1 MCCSSFPPRSQLWV
15 FLLNVNCLSLY
26 DYGISFFNWNQGRS
40 GGACT
45 STLLNILYGTADDE
59 AGPVKQSFTGVLESM
74 RDQLRA
80 KGYSQVPQLTS
91 LNPIDVTSDFQLV
104 PTEATG
110 TRRAVMIGIEYVGHE
125 QGVLRGCHNDV
136 LNMQKYL
143 RDVQGFGDENIHL
156 LMDDGIHMAP
166 TKDNI
171 LNAYRQIIADSDD
184 GDVIFLHY
192 SGMYLV

>member
-1 MCCSSFPPRSQLWV
+1 MIVRLSYP
-15 FLLNVNCLSLY
+15 FLIGNK
-26 DYGISFFNWNQGRS
+26 GRA

-45 STLLNILYGTADDE
+45 STLLNILYGTADE
-59 AGPVKQSFTGVLESM
+59 AGPVTKSFTGVLERM

-80 KGYSQVPQLTS
+80 NGYSQIPQLTS
-91 LNPIDVTSDFQLV
+91 LNPIDVTSDFHLV

-110 TRRAVMIGIEYVGHE
+110 TRRAVMIGINYIGHE
-125 QGVLRGCHNDV
+125 QGVLSGCHNDV

-143 RDVQGFGDENIHL
+143 RDVHDFDDENIHL
-156 LMDDGIHMAP
+156 LLDDGIHRAP

-171 LNAYRQIIADSDD
+171 LHAYRQIIADSDD

-192 SGMYLV
+192 SGTYVV